1 MARPSEYTEQHKNS
15 IVDMLSVG
23 DSVGKISKAIDKAP
37 STIFKWID
45 EDEELSDLYARAK
58 QTKAQLLAEEILE
71 ISDNSELDPN
81 DKRIRVDARKWV
93 AGKYYGKLFGDKVTQ
108 EVTINDYSAMTPEER
123 RRKLMELK
131 QALENAE
138 SAG

>member
-93 AGKYYGKLFGDKVTQ
+93 AGKYYGKLFGDKTTV
-108 EVTINDYSAMTPEER
+108 EATINDYSNMTPEDR
-123 RRKLMELK
+123 KRKLLEL
-131 QALENAE
+131 QQQLLNADK
-138 SAG
+138 A